1 MYKGEGFNGFLA
13 KREKKSKYL
22 ILSINKETLWL
33 KVGVMV
39 IFERGF

>member
-1 MYKGEGFNGFLA
+1 MYKGEGFKGFFV
-13 KREKKSKYL
+13 KCDKKSKYL